1 MTVTAPVT
9 RATRGSR
16 GLGAVTRRAGWYRP
30 RPARPESTGSA
41 ESSSRATRREMALA
55 AVCFLLAA
63 LIVTMFLWRDPAS
76 RIVAGNTG
84 DPDQAA
90 WWMRYAATAVAHWR
104 LPSLITTG
112 MNAPVGVNAM
122 WNPSLLAPGVAL
134 SLVTLLAGPQVSLN
148 VLLTA
153 GFAGSATSMF
163 WVLRRWGIGGVAAA
177 FGGLA
182 YGFSPALFQ
191 SAIGHYD
198 LQFAVLPPLIVHAV
212 ARLPRSPLRSGAA
225 LGLLAALQLLS
236 AEELLFE
243 TGVAIAAGL
252 VVAAVSRARSAP
264 SKETVLAVTS
274 GLMMAAGVFIMVAG
288 YPLWTQ
294 FLGPLAQHGSPYT
307 IGYFK
312 NDVAGLVRP
321 STLQVLHSASS
332 ASFVAKYPGGPAE
345 YLGYLGWPLLLV
357 IAWMAGAL
365 WSALAVRVLAVTFVV
380 LEVCA
385 LGGTLLLNGHVHAWL
400 KLPWYWVQ
408 ALPLAGSVIPDRF
421 SIVADGCAAAL
432 LAAPLPATEVAS
444 VPAGWSTT
452 LESLRLPSGASVLVV
467 PVPTGS
473 FPTPL
478 RWQAASGVPSSLVGG
493 YFIGPAPGGQAYVGG
508 PGLPAGAL
516 YLNWLW
522 LESGPGAWRTDGIQ
536 SSGRGPAPGT
546 MSAWINSSGVSAVVA
561 VTSYRSP

>member
-1 MTVTAPVT
+1 V
-9 RATRGSR
+9 
-16 GLGAVTRRAGWYRP
+16 
-30 RPARPESTGSA
+30 
-41 ESSSRATRREMALA
+41 
-55 AVCFLLAA
+55 
-63 LIVTMFLWRDPAS
+63 FLWRDPAS

-104 LPSLITTG
+104 LPGLITTG
-112 MNAPVGVNAM
+112 MNAPAGVNAM

-134 SLVTLLAGPQVSLN
+134 SPVTLLAGPQVSLN
-148 VLLTA
+148 LLLTA

-182 YGFSPALFQ
+182 YGFSPALYQ

-198 LQFAVLPPLIVHAV
+198 LQFAVLPPLIVHALL
-212 ARLPRSPLRSGAA
+212 RLPRSPLRSGAA

-236 AEELLFE
+236 AEELLFA

-252 VVAAVSRARSAP
+252 VVAGVSRVRSAP

-312 NDVAGLVRP
+312 NDLAGLVRP
-321 STLQVLHSASS
+321 STLQVLHFASS

-357 IAWMAGAL
+357 IVWMAGAL
-365 WSALAVRVLAVTFVV
+365 WSSLAARALAVTFVV

-385 LGGTLLLNGHVHAWL
+385 LGGTLLLNGYVHAWL

-432 LAAPLPATEVAS
+432 LAIMIDMLWRSWGRRSGRWRATIVLGALVAVVPLLPAPLPATKVAG

-452 LESLRLPSGASVLVV
+452 LGSLRLPSDASVLVV

-473 FPTPL
+473 FSTPL

-508 PGLPAGAL
+508 PGLPTGAL

-522 LESGPGAWRTDGIQ
+522 LESGPGAWRSDGIQ
-536 SSGRGPAPGT
+536 VSGRVPAPGA

-561 VTSYRSP
+561 VTSYRSPLASYLSSLLGKPAVESATVIAWRVPGAG